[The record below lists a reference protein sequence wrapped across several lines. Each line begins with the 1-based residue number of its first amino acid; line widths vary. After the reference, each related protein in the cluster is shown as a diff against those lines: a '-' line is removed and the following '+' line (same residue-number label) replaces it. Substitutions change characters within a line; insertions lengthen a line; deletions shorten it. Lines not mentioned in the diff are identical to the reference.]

1 MNKRIK
7 TALLTSLA
15 ITAQFMAGCAS
26 SLPETKMYSLS
37 TAPSLQESPMHR
49 GLAELRIGV
58 GPITFPDM
66 LKRPQIVSRLSNNKL
81 HLSEEHHWAGYL
93 EKDFLTTLTQN
104 LTGQLGTAGVTA
116 YPWDNRRRLDY
127 QVQLHVFR
135 FDGILGRSS
144 SLIANWSLV
153 SGNGR
158 KELEKRSEKI
168 VVAHNDDTYEAMVA
182 AQSTA
187 LGMLSEKIAVTII
200 DSTRSDSQE
209 TKN

>member
-1 MNKRIK
+1 MK
-7 TALLTSLA
+7 TALLTTLA
-15 ITAQFMAGCAS
+15 ITSQFIIGCAS

-37 TAPSLQESPMHR
+37 TALNSQESLIHQDMTQ
-49 GLAELRIGV
+49 LRIGV

-93 EKDFLTTLTQN
+93 EKEFLTTLTQN

-116 YPWDNRRRLDY
+116 YPWDNRRKLDY

-135 FDGILGRSS
+135 FDGILGHSS

-158 KELEKRSEKI
+158 TELQKQSEKI
-168 VVAHNDDTYEAMVA
+168 VVGHSDDTYEAMVA

-187 LGMLSEKIAVTII
+187 LGLLSEKIAVTII
-200 DSTRSDSQE
+200 DSTRGDSQE